1 MRNLKFSNLRLKS
14 NDKSQNTKG
23 IPSIFTYHH
32 LLKSLSA
39 FTDKNL
45 SNLYMNDDV
54 KKVITPRPMVLFR
67 SACKLNSYVV
77 RAKLYPLE
85 RTVGSYKS
93 KS

>member
-23 IPSIFTYHH
+23 IPKIFTYHH

-67 SACKLNSYVV
+67 SACKLNSYV
-77 RAKLYPLE
+77 AKLYPLE